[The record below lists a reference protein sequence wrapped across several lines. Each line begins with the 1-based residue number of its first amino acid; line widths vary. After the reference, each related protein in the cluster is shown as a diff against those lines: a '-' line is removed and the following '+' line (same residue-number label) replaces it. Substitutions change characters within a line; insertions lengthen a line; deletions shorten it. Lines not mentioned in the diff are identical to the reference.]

1 MGKKYL
7 ETKKGSIEEQVSL
20 LEYYDPQ
27 YEGMTVAEVAAL
39 DEDALGVNIA
49 QGLMKHAKKGGF
61 KIGGKAWNSSAMLG
75 IRKKIGTSAS
85 KARAVKTDLE
95 KQKTKTKAQAAANAD
110 KAELDARKKAKKDGK
125 SPEEIDAAGADGRKE
140 HDKEIKK
147 TLSKGK
153 DKDDKETDTK
163 EPEDKDKGSD
173 DTAAQATSTDA
184 DASKS
189 DQDKETGDSEG
200 GTAHTSGDTGAAAL
214 GSKEKENP
222 LAGDGDKEKTA
233 TPEPEKSGS
242 EKPKEPEKTG
252 DKQPEPTKP
261 KGKHGGSRK
270 GSGRKGGGKNQPKP
284 GSPAKPDK
292 PTPPKPKTEGVLK
305 MTSQRMPDMRE
316 ALKQVR
322 ETETKTHIV
331 EVHEIGTDEYRE
343 YTEKVTP
350 GQKTEKLSAKQKK
363 IDVDGDGEIE
373 GSDLAKLRKKK
384 TESQKSSVREMWA
397 QAYKEVL
404 EHKGNKP
411 HKHPH
416 EPVEEDDELDEGYI
430 ELTFKDK
437 QTAEQAYNYIN
448 NEIWAGGNPP
458 YDDIAQE
465 GNEIQI
471 DTDGNLN
478 RRNQMLKDLKA
489 LPRNMKFKVSA
500 NEETEKDEKEDKKL
514 TMTGKKKDSVEI
526 NPNIKMEKKKQ
537 KNW

>member
-7 ETKKGSIEEQVSL
+7 ETKKGSLEEQVSL

-27 YEGMTVAEVAAL
+27 YEGMTIAEVAAL
-39 DEDALGVNIA
+39 DEDALGVDIA
-49 QGLMKHAKKGGF
+49 RGLMKHAKKGGF

-173 DTAAQATSTDA
+173 DTAAQATSTDS
-184 DASKS
+184 DAEAPKT
-189 DQDKETGDSEG
+189 DQGKAVGDSEG

-214 GSKEKENP
+214 GSKKKENP
-222 LAGDGDKEKTA
+222 FAGGGDDDGDKEKTA

-350 GQKTEKLSAKQKK
+350 GQKTEKLTAKQKK
-363 IDVDGDGEIE
+363 IDVDKDGEIE

-384 TESQKSSVREMWA
+384 TEDQKSSVREMWA
-397 QAYKEVL
+397 QAYKEVQ
-404 EHKGNKP
+404 EHKGDKP

-416 EPVEEDDELDEGYI
+416 EPVEEDD
-430 ELTFKDK
+430 
-437 QTAEQAYNYIN
+437 
-448 NEIWAGGNPP
+448 
-458 YDDIAQE
+458 
-465 GNEIQI
+465 
-471 DTDGNLN
+471 
-478 RRNQMLKDLKA
+478 
-489 LPRNMKFKVSA
+489 
-500 NEETEKDEKEDKKL
+500 EKDEKEDKKL
-514 TMTGKKKDSVEI
+514 TMTGKKKEPVEI